1 MLLPEEKVILYWLS
15 QYGVMVQEQAIML
28 LYEKPRA
35 TAQKI
40 IRGLIKNR
48 RICYING
55 GYYIGGNAV
64 EKPDEK
70 LITAIWVL
78 LQYVPLIGSFDHHC
92 ANYPGQIYFLKDQT
106 GYEIVVLSE
115 GENLLPSLLATQDN
129 LKYILVVPN
138 EEMIPMVTLPS
149 APCVFATVA
158 YHGKNVPEVKFHMP
172 GG

>member
-1 MLLPEEKVILYWLS
+1 M
-15 QYGVMVQEQAIML
+15 
-28 LYEKPRA
+28 
-35 TAQKI
+35 
-40 IRGLIKNR
+40 
-48 RICYING
+48 
-55 GYYIGGNAV
+55 

-78 LQYVPLIGSFDHHC
+78 LQYVPLIGSFNHHC

-158 YHGKNVPEVKFHMP
+158 HHGKNVPEVKFHMP